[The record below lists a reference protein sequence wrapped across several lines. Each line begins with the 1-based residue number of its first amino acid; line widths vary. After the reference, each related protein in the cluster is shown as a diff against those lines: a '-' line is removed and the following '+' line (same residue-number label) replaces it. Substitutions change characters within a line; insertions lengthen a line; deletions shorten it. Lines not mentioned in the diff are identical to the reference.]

1 MFKAG
6 IGGFT
11 EGLLLEGLE
20 GLQAY
25 HVVKLSKVRFVC
37 KGELTL

>member
-11 EGLLLEGLE
+11 EGLLLE